1 MTKEVKLYTV
11 YATSNGMVFMPS
23 FVKIRQVI
31 LQVITG

>member
-11 YATSNGMVFMPS
+11 YAKSSGMVFMPS
-23 FVKIRQVI
+23 LMKIRQMI